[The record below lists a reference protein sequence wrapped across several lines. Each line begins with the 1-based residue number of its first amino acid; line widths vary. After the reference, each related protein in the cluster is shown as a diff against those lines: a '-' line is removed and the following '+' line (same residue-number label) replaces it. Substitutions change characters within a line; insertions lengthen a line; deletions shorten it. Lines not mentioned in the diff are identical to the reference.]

1 MSTQPLPSLVR
12 LALISFVGLT
22 AAIAAPPSRP
32 PNIVVL
38 LADDLGWG
46 ECGFQG
52 ITKEVPT
59 PHLDRIAQNGIRFT
73 NAYVAATYCSPSRAG
88 FMTGR
93 YPTRFGH
100 EYNPPRTPGFGLPLG
115 EETVADDLKALGYA
129 TCAVGKWHLGEESV
143 FLPTK
148 RGFDEYMGCL
158 TNPRSYSNPIL
169 LDSLGKVKPGV
180 NFYTTDAFGERA
192 VDWIERNRE
201 RPFFLYVP
209 FNAEH
214 APLEAPK
221 HYLDR
226 FPGIADTKRR
236 TFAAML
242 SAMDDAVGHIMQALR
257 DNDLEEN
264 TLVVFYS
271 DNGGP
276 TASTTSNNLPLRG
289 AKMTTNEGGTRI
301 PFVLQWKGHLPAG
314 RVYDFPIIQLDLRPT
329 FIALAGGKIETRLP
343 MDGVNLLPYLTGE
356 IADRPHQTLYWRYGD
371 QWAIRD
377 GDWKLV
383 ASKIDKNQPRLINLA
398 RDIGE
403 ANDLAAAEPARVKAL
418 TAQWQVWNAEQIEP
432 AWPSWESRTSPEKI
446 EVISRNGSSLAADYG
461 WHSWG
466 RLPEEQAV

>member
-1 MSTQPLPSLVR
+1 MSTYPLPSLVR

-22 AAIAAPPSRP
+22 AVLAAPPARQ

-52 ITKEVPT
+52 IANDIPT

-73 NAYVAATYCSPSRAG
+73 NGYVAATYCSPSRAG

-100 EYNPPRTPGFGLPLG
+100 EYNPPRNQGLGLPLE
-115 EETVADDLKALGYA
+115 EETVADDLKKLGYA
-129 TCAVGKWHLGEESV
+129 TCAVGKWHLGDAPE

-158 TNPRSYSNPIL
+158 MNPGSYSSPSFWI
-169 LDSLGKVKPGV
+169 DSLGKVKPGAD
-180 NFYTTDAFGERA
+180 FYTTDAFGERA

-221 HYLDR
+221 PYLDR
-226 FPGIADTKRR
+226 FRGIADTKRR

-242 SAMDDAVGHIMQALR
+242 SAMDDAVGRIMQALR

-276 TASTTSNNLPLRG
+276 TASTTSQNAPLRG
-289 AKMTTNEGGTRI
+289 FKMTTNEGGTRV
-301 PFVLQWKGHLPAG
+301 PFTLQWKGHLPAG
-314 RVYDFPIIQLDLRPT
+314 KTYDFPIIQLDLRPT
-329 FIALAGGKIETRLP
+329 FIALAGGTAKTRLP

-356 IADRPHQTLYWRYGD
+356 IADRPHPTLYWRYGD

-383 ASKIDKNQPRLINLA
+383 VSKVDKNQPRLINLTK
-398 RDIGE
+398 DIGE
-403 ANDLAAAEPARVKAL
+403 TNDLAAAEPARVKAL
-418 TAQWQVWNAEQIEP
+418 TAQWRAWNAEQIEP
-432 AWPSWESRTSPEKI
+432 AWSSSESEGPPRKKSKLR
-446 EVISRNGSSLAADYG
+446 RNDDDS
-461 WHSWG
+461 
-466 RLPEEQAV
+466 